1 MKQKFYLIFGIF
13 LVVALVG
20 LVLVTDYFKR
30 SNIKSSPEAVL
41 PVEIKVFPFLGEG
54 ISSGLLEINKT
65 MNITIKLKTA
75 NVNARILDGNYSG
88 KLILIGENV
97 TPSYKLLWKGKI
109 EKGIE
114 KTYVVKVTP
123 HSKACFLKVSFYTDY
138 DNAPRD
144 YIIIKNEPEAT
155 HWQLP
160 ENVSEKEGVI
170 YKNFSKI

>member
-1 MKQKFYLIFGIF
+1 MKQKFYLIFGIVV
-13 LVVALVG
+13 VVALIG
-20 LVLVTDYFKR
+20 LVLVGDYFKR
-30 SNIKSSPEAVL
+30 PNILKALDGEIL
-41 PVEIKVFPFLGEG
+41 PVEIKVFPFFGEG

-65 MNITIKLKTA
+65 INITIKLKTA
-75 NVNARILDGNYSG
+75 NVNARILNGNYSG
-88 KLILIGENV
+88 KLVLIGENV
-97 TPSYKLLWKGKI
+97 TPSYKLLWQGKI

-138 DNAPRD
+138 DNESRD

-160 ENVSEKEGVI
+160 ENVSEGVLP
-170 YKNFSKI
+170 YK